1 MHNNK
6 KEDFIVIISSVPF
19 PYGNASDNA
28 IYTFMDGFQEHGCKG
43 EVLCL
48 FPNLPEQYDDVKA
61 SGTYKGV
68 EYKYLLGRCHP
79 YQNKYQKSFA
89 YRYLTGFRLKNY
101 LKRKAKQYSV
111 TALFI
116 MHVNDKFFEYTQIC
130 HKCGVEVVQV
140 GCEYPEYL
148 LEDTEARRQMYRG
161 LSKHIDKYV
170 FETKTL
176 EDYEKEVLGKGI
188 VSLVVPATMPVD
200 DILDKEKEEV
210 KPYIAYSGSVHS
222 DAKDGLS
229 NIIKGYA
236 KFHES
241 HNDIDLKFIGR
252 ISNIAYYEEL
262 QKLIKEL
269 SLDNCI
275 SFTKE
280 VSREEYVRLMNNA
293 KLMVVAKPKDSYYGG
308 GLSSKVIEY
317 LFSGNP
323 IVMVAS
329 DDYVHYLTHKK
340 NVYFTEDNQPETLCK
355 AFCEMFDNKELRE
368 LIGNNGRRFAIENF
382 NYHILTK
389 SLLDYILGNCF
400 G

>member
-1 MHNNK
+1 MQNNK

-48 FPNLPEQYDDVKA
+48 FPNLPEQYDNVKA
-61 SGTYKGV
+61 TGTYKGV

-89 YRYLTGFRLKNY
+89 YRFLTSFRLKNY
-101 LKRKAKQYSV
+101 LKRKAKQYNV

-130 HKCGVEVVQV
+130 HKCGVKVVQV

-148 LEDTEARRQMYRG
+148 VEDTEARRQAYRR
-161 LSKHIDKYV
+161 LSEHIDKYV

-176 EDYEKEVLGKGI
+176 EDYEKEVLGKEI
-188 VSLVVPATMPVD
+188 VSMVVPATMPVD
-200 DILDKEKEEV
+200 DILGKEKEEV

-236 KFHES
+236 GFHES
-241 HNDIDLKFIGR
+241 HHDIDLKFIGR
-252 ISNIAYYEEL
+252 ISNKEYYEEL
-262 QKLIKEL
+262 QRLIKDL
-269 SLDNCI
+269 SLEYCI

-323 IVMVAS
+323 IVMVSS
-329 DDYVHYLTHKK
+329 DDYVYYLTHKE
-340 NVYFTEDNQPETLCK
+340 NVYFTEDNQPETLCN
-355 AFCEMFDNKELRE
+355 AFSELFDNPDMMKKIALNGKE
-368 LIGNNGRRFAIENF
+368 FALANF
-382 NYHILTK
+382 NYHKLTK
-389 SLLDYILGNCF
+389 GLLEF
-400 G
+400 VVR

>member
-1 MHNNK
+1 MQNK
-6 KEDFIVIISSVPF
+6 NKEDYIVIISSVPF

-48 FPNLPEQYDDVKA
+48 YPNLPEQYDEVKA
-61 SGTYKGV
+61 SGSFKGV

-89 YRYLTGFRLKNY
+89 YRFLTSYRLKFY
-101 LKRKAKQYSV
+101 LIRKAKRYNV

-116 MHVNDKFFEYTQIC
+116 MHVNDKFYEYTQIC
-130 HKCGVEVVQV
+130 HKCGVKVVQV

-148 LEDTEARRQMYRG
+148 IEDTEARRQTYRR
-161 LSKHIDKYV
+161 LSQHIDKYV

-176 EDYEKEVLGKGI
+176 DEYEKNVLGKDI
-188 VSLVVPATMPVD
+188 VSIVVPATMPVD
-200 DILDKEKEEV
+200 DILDKKKENV

-241 HNDIDLKFIGR
+241 HPGVDLKFIGR
-252 ISNIAYYEEL
+252 VSNKAYYEEL
-262 QKLIKEL
+262 QKQIKDM
-269 SLDNCI
+269 SLEDSI

-280 VSREEYVRLMNNA
+280 VAREEYVRMMNNA

-323 IVMVAS
+323 ILMTDS
-329 DDYVHYLTHKK
+329 DDYVNYLTHNI
-340 NVYFTEDNQPETLCK
+340 NVFFVHDNDPDTLADALYELFSSPEK
-355 AFCEMFDNKELRE
+355 MQA
-368 LIGNNGRRFAIENF
+368 IGEEGRQYAMEHF
-382 NYHILTK
+382 NYHKTTKGLLSFILE
-389 SLLDYILGNCF
+389 
-400 G
+400 